1 MGDVGLEFFACRF
14 TVLDKLLALGHLPLQ
29 VVEDLEL
36 FVQGYQGVK
45 LMLKLNVL
53 LLQRQLELVFLAL
66 VEHGRGEFSCDR
78 SRGLPDDGLSAIIVR
93 GSSDCSCAILGR
105 ARPRTGLRRCL
116 SLHSNKNNGYS
127 CMWTK

>member
-14 TVLDKLLALGHLPLQ
+14 TVLDELLALGHLPLQ

-66 VEHGRGEFSCDR
+66 VEHGRGEFARDCRLGGCHSA
-78 SRGLPDDGLSAIIVR
+78 SLSGA
-93 GSSDCSCAILGR
+93 
-105 ARPRTGLRRCL
+105 RTGTPHRRTTLCL
-116 SLHSNKNNGYS
+116 HKN
-127 CMWTK
+127 